1 VNRAVVALIVVAG
14 LAAGV
19 GAALL
24 LTSGDRGRPE
34 LERATWFE
42 TPRSLSAFALVDHD
56 GRRFGPER
64 LRGRWNF
71 LFFGFVNC
79 PDVCPTTLATLAGV
93 RRALGDQPRA
103 TQPGVV
109 FASVDPGRDTP
120 ATLGRYVRHFDATI
134 TGVIGGSAAIA
145 DLTRELGVAVT
156 IGSPDEN
163 GNYSVDHSTSVF
175 LVDPDARVAAIFGAP
190 HDAAVMARDYRRI
203 VDATGRDRPAA

>member
-14 LAAGV
+14 LAAGA
-19 GAALL
+19 GAAFL
-24 LTSGDRGRPE
+24 LTSDDRGRPE

-42 TPRSLSAFALVDHD
+42 TPRPLPGFALVDQD

-64 LRGRWNF
+64 LRGRWSF

-93 RRALGDQPRA
+93 RRALDDDPREL
-103 TQPGVV
+103 QPGVV

-134 TGVIGGSAAIA
+134 TGVTGDQAAIGA
-145 DLTRELGVAVT
+145 LTRELGVAV
-156 IGSPDEN
+156 ILGSPDEN
-163 GNYSVDHSTSVF
+163 GNYGVDHSTSVF
-175 LVDPDARVAAIFGAP
+175 LVDPEARVTAIFGAP
-190 HDAAVMARDYRRI
+190 HAAAVIARDYRRI
-203 VDATGRDRPAA
+203 VDTAGRGRPAA